1 MRGNR
6 THLEVFANAGL
17 GLDGDSE
24 GEEGGVGEEGEG
36 TGGTPRAAGHAPPR
50 SRGADA
56 PRHDQRRTRGGVRG
70 RAATILGNVPCFC
83 LPLEDVISTIAT
95 AERAALLT
103 RLRGVEVRSFV
114 LENSYFFDALA
125 SHVFALPV
133 DARPPLDLLRIVNYR
148 NEDLRDTL
156 SPGELDRV
164 RKAEIDLVQQMQRED
179 VQEEARVRRL
189 HEEETERRRT
199 GDEGKRSSEDAATAD
214 LREGPS
220 GSDAEAGD
228 EGEDN
233 ACLGSGESEE
243 RGLAEERQTA
253 ERERGGRHEGGEQ
266 TPERRRTRRPST
278 ECNVHRGGA
287 SRHGGEY
294 PRGSTDVDTSPVAS
308 SNSCSPSST
317 SCPMSTSNHGVAS
330 GRDEGF
336 SGSNVST
343 AAACMQMNSPSRSRR
358 RPRED
363 GTSGSAHAE
372 GARPAGDFSSSS
384 PPNCQGPPPLS
395 RRSLRISSSSSSASS
410 ISLPSFPSSEA
421 FSAPLPLVVSKSLPV
436 VPRPV
441 QRHVRS
447 LLSHFPRIRTIEL
460 LFSPRKKFF
469 SSPAHAMAFVSPFA
483 VFAEAFGFEL
493 RPIELHP
500 ITRACPG
507 CTDTEGQ
514 IGRLPKLEIG
524 SPKGGRRDMCPQGS
538 SGCAGTHSLPHGRSC
553 LSAALGPPEDSF
565 EAARTRHSLQ
575 VPDFSSGGT
584 PDCSYTIGG
593 HCLRYNK
600 GLCVCCDE
608 EEIGAALAARLVA
621 EYKAKLERDM
631 RKLLALRTAL
641 AQHAGTPKKTKP
653 LEANDG
659 GVRERNVERNGG
671 ARSATEDSDI
681 EQRRDTILARE
692 EMRRETGDANDA
704 GLQDKITELK
714 EKSQA
719 GSGEGATAGTT
730 CASSCPK
737 SPRTSERFSYFAGD
751 AQSVVADD
759 ADDKETQT
767 GEVRW
772 AECQALLLSQSDVEA
787 LQSDQQQERKGG
799 EFSRGEKQRHQAR
812 KEEGSLITSSR
823 FVGEEKHGTPSRGR
837 EHLRGGDGCRRE
849 GERLR
854 KPKNSTDP
862 VSFPILGFLV
872 RDITLSHPVA
882 DADE

>member
-233 ACLGSGESEE
+233 ACLG
-243 RGLAEERQTA
+243 
-253 ERERGGRHEGGEQ
+253 
-266 TPERRRTRRPST
+266 
-278 ECNVHRGGA
+278 
-287 SRHGGEY
+287 
-294 PRGSTDVDTSPVAS
+294 
-308 SNSCSPSST
+308 
-317 SCPMSTSNHGVAS
+317 
-330 GRDEGF
+330 
-336 SGSNVST
+336 
-343 AAACMQMNSPSRSRR
+343 
-358 RPRED
+358 
-363 GTSGSAHAE
+363 
-372 GARPAGDFSSSS
+372 
-384 PPNCQGPPPLS
+384 
-395 RRSLRISSSSSSASS
+395 
-410 ISLPSFPSSEA
+410 SEA